1 MSCIFVFD
9 VFLRLVVFVVTRV
22 CSLTHAKA
30 QKDNAKRKASRKTK
44 QQKIKLILP
53 EFERYLFAVEWWAG
67 GCPVFCCFCFYRRLF
82 VVRLFCCFCLV
93 FLSLCMY
100 KRKTIVNTK
109 NKSSRKATTNNN
121 TAHPAGTWKIFIRGR
136 VVGWMSCI
144 SFFLSRRFCFVF
156 VVLLIGL
163 FLPSLFKCLPEHNTI
178 HYTKH
183 KHTWNRF
190 VHDLCQMP
198 KVMFKLISNYMTFA
212 ADLKSVF
219 VALK

>member
-1 MSCIFVFD
+1 MCCFVDCKCKSLNRLRENIKQTGHPPAHHSAANKYLSGSGWMSCIFVFD

-121 TAHPAGTWKIFIRGR
+121 TAHPAGT
-136 VVGWMSCI
+136 
-144 SFFLSRRFCFVF
+144 
-156 VVLLIGL
+156 
-163 FLPSLFKCLPEHNTI
+163 
-178 HYTKH
+178 
-183 KHTWNRF
+183 
-190 VHDLCQMP
+190 
-198 KVMFKLISNYMTFA
+198 
-212 ADLKSVF
+212 
-219 VALK
+219 